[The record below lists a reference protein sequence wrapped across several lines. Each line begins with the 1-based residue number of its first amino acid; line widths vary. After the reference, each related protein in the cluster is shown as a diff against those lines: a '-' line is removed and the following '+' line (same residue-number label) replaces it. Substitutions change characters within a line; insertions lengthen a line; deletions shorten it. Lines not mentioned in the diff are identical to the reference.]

1 MKNKSK
7 SNDSLL
13 FADKLNT
20 IAFSAGEVVVLIH
33 SDNGLCKATLVKIIV

>member
-13 FADKLNT
+13 FTDKFDAIT
-20 IAFSAGEVVVLIH
+20 ISAGEVVVLIH
-33 SDNGLCKATLVKIIV
+33 SDNRFCEATLVKIIV